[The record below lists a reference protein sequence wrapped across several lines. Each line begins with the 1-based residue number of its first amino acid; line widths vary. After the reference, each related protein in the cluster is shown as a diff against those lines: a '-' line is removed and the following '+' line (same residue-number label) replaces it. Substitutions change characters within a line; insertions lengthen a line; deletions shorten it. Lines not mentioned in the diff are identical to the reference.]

1 MVFEI
6 ELGIASSDLHHHR
19 LDGIGWWRY
28 GGQIDSTTA
37 LMELVVG
44 DSNGAYAVMIDK
56 NRHLTAS
63 CVTSVKI
70 SSRLE
75 LHVVLAT
82 VDPICGSL
90 AISPGA
96 SFLNSRN
103 WFTFVSM
110 ANMISLCFLAAA
122 LPCKVRA
129 VGEVGLS
136 RALNRSVPD
145 PHAPNFTQLHYRLI
159 CISSDLRSV
168 CLHQSIK
175 RMII

>member
-1 MVFEI
+1 
-6 ELGIASSDLHHHR
+6 
-19 LDGIGWWRY
+19 
-28 GGQIDSTTA
+28 
-37 LMELVVG
+37 MELVVG

-122 LPCKVRA
+122 
-129 VGEVGLS
+129 
-136 RALNRSVPD
+136 
-145 PHAPNFTQLHYRLI
+145 
-159 CISSDLRSV
+159 
-168 CLHQSIK
+168 
-175 RMII
+175 